1 MSRHLLVSFAILAI
15 FCAMTLSSNLDG
27 HDGKISR
34 VEVVGIDSKDHG
46 MNHGTGHGMDHG
58 IGHGMDLG
66 MDHGIGHG
74 MDHGMD
80 HGIGHG
86 MDHGMDHGIGHG
98 MDHGIGHGMDHGLG
112 HQLDGHVDHLSL
124 GHDQHIPLGHG
135 MPLDHG
141 IPLGHDQ
148 HEIQIVKIPEI
159 HEHEQPILSHDSHHD
174 HGNHHCPKNEM
185 WSKCGA
191 HCEPSCKNRN
201 PHCSKMCTAGCV
213 CRKGLVRDAHHHCV
227 KKCH

>member
-15 FCAMTLSSNLDG
+15 FCAMTLSSKHDG
-27 HDGKISR
+27 HDEKISH
-34 VEVVGIDSKDHG
+34 VEVVSIDTKH
-46 MNHGTGHGMDHG
+46 
-58 IGHGMDLG
+58 
-66 MDHGIGHG
+66 HG

-86 MDHGMDHGIGHG
+86 IGHG
-98 MDHGIGHGMDHGLG
+98 MDHGVGHGMDHGLG

-124 GHDQHIPLGHG
+124 GHDQHIPLGHDI
-135 MPLDHG
+135 PLGHG
-141 IPLGHDQ
+141 IPIGHDQDGLHGHNQHELLGHDQHGLLGHDQ
-148 HEIQIVKIPEI
+148 HEIQVVKIPEV
-159 HEHEQPILSHDSHHD
+159 HEHEQPILLHGHDSHHD
-174 HGNHHCPKNEM
+174 HGHHHCPKNEM
-185 WSKCGA
+185 WSKCGG

-201 PHCSKMCTAGCV
+201 PHCSKVCTAGCV